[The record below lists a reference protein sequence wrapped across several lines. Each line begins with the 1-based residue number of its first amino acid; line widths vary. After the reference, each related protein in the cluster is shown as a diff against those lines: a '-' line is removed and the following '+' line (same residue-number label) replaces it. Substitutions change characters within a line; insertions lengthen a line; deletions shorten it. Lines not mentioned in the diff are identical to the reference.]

1 LPTYEV
7 EVRGSTDLGEL
18 GSLKLEAAKDLAPH
32 SFESGT
38 PQEAAARA
46 VAELTPRTAPLL
58 VYVRDEAGGVTIFW
72 PSGEP
77 LTYSRRDASGIGEG
91 YCFVQVAR
99 GECVGRGAPQDQTAI
114 FVDGSVFDS
123 GWVCDP
129 CAAVVAPGL

>member
-1 LPTYEV
+1 VPTYEV

-32 SFESGT
+32 SFESAT

-91 YCFVQVAR
+91 LLLRA
-99 GECVGRGAPQDQTAI
+99 GRSRRVRRSWRAPRPNGDLRRWLG
-114 FVDGSVFDS
+114 FRF
-123 GWVCDP
+123 WL
-129 CAAVVAPGL
+129 GL